1 MPIQIVKQEEKNTYE
16 VNGSK
21 VYYRRIP
28 NGVQSRIIQRN
39 TRKGKTDWQAV
50 TKEFLEYIII
60 GWDGVMDGETTVQF
74 DPSMIASLPAEVL
87 NDILD
92 MAKSNDPGDSL
103 KN

>member
-16 VNGSK
+16 VDGSK

-28 NGVQSRIIQRN
+28 TGVQSRIIQRN

-60 GWDGVMDGETTVQF
+60 GWDGVMDGDSPVQF
-74 DPSMIASLPAEVL
+74 DQSLIASLPADVL

-92 MAKSNDPGDSL
+92 LAKSNNPGDTL